1 MTNNSYNANS
11 VVVRFTNLTRRFGN
25 FTAVSNLNL
34 EIHEGEIVGLLGP
47 NGAGKSTTMKMM
59 AYLIRPSEGDIFIR
73 HNGELERLTNT
84 NKDYL
89 LDRFGFLI
97 ENPAFYDNVTP
108 RQILSYFAGLRGYPR
123 NLRPKR
129 VEDVVAMMGLSDWI
143 DKKIS
148 TFSKG
153 MRQKVG
159 ILSTIVHDPQI
170 VVLDEPSTGLDPK
183 AQVEIRRFLLK
194 LKETGKT
201 IFVSSHLLYEISEV
215 ADTVAI
221 LNHGELVACDT
232 VENLE
237 AKGRKSIIHL
247 ELYPNPNGQVQ
258 DVTIKLTQLVSPLTG
273 LEPEKNQVLYNGN
286 TRAFEI
292 LFDGNPEHQ
301 VQIFK
306 ALAANNYNVSDFS
319 VPRAGLLE
327 NLYLDLVQEKGNVVQ
342 EKANVVQEGGNVSY
356 V

>member
-1 MTNNSYNANS
+1 MENKLNGNG
-11 VVVRFTNLTRRFGN
+11 VVIRFTNLTRRFGN

-59 AYLIRPSEGDIFIR
+59 AYLIRPSEGQIFIR
-73 HNGELERLTNT
+73 YKGKLERLTNG

-89 LDRFGFLI
+89 LDSFGFLI

-108 RQILSYFAGLRGYPR
+108 RQILSYFAELRGYPKKQTR
-123 NLRPKR
+123 TR
-129 VEDVVAMMGLSDWI
+129 VEHVVAMMGLSEWI

-153 MRQKVG
+153 MRQKIG

-183 AQVEIRRFLLK
+183 AQVEIRGFLLK
-194 LKETGKT
+194 LKEMGKT
-201 IFVSSHLLYEISEV
+201 IFISSHLLYEISEV

-221 LNHGELVACDT
+221 LNQGQLVAYDT
-232 VENLE
+232 VDNLE
-237 AKGRKSIIHL
+237 AKVKKSLIHL
-247 ELYPNPNGQVQ
+247 ELHPNPNGQV
-258 DVTIKLTQLVSPLTG
+258 DEVTKNLIQLISPLTG
-273 LEPEKNQVLYNGN
+273 LALDKNQVHYNVN
-286 TRAFEI
+286 NHAFEI
-292 LFDGNPEHQ
+292 LFDGNPENQ
-301 VQIFK
+301 VKIFK
-306 ALAANNYNVSDFS
+306 ALAANNFNVSDFS

-327 NLYLDLVQEKGNVVQ
+327 DLYLRLIK
-342 EKANVVQEGGNVSY
+342 EGGNE
-356 V
+356 

>member
-1 MTNNSYNANS
+1 MTENHYNENS

-59 AYLIRPSEGDIFIR
+59 AYLIRPTEGEIFIR
-73 HNGELERLTNT
+73 YKGKLARLTNT

-89 LDRFGFLI
+89 LDSFGFLI

-108 RQILSYFAGLRGYPR
+108 RQVLGYFAELRGYPKEYTR
-123 NLRPKR
+123 KR
-129 VEDVVAMMGLSDWI
+129 VEDVVAMMGLSEWI

-153 MRQKVG
+153 MRQKIG
-159 ILSTIVHDPQI
+159 IVSTIVHDPQV

-183 AQVEIRRFLLK
+183 AQVEIRSFLLK
-194 LKETGKT
+194 LKEMGKT
-201 IFVSSHLLYEISEV
+201 VFISSHLLYEISEV

-221 LNHGELVACDT
+221 LNHGQLVAYDT
-232 VENLE
+232 VDNLE
-237 AKGRKSIIHL
+237 AKVKKSLIQL
-247 ELYPNPNGQVQ
+247 ELFPNPNGQVQ
-258 DVTIKLTQLVSPLTG
+258 EVTNQLVQLISPLTG
-273 LEPEKNQVLYNGN
+273 LESHKNQIRYNGN
-286 TRAFEI
+286 NHVFEI
-292 LFDGNPEHQ
+292 LFDGNPERQ
-301 VQIFK
+301 VKIFK
-306 ALAANNYNVSDFS
+306 ALAANNYNVSAFS

-327 NLYLDLVQEKGNVVQ
+327 DLYLSLIK
-342 EKANVVQEGGNVSY
+342 EGGDV
-356 V
+356 

>member
-1 MTNNSYNANS
+1 MTENNFTENTI
-11 VVVRFTNLTRRFGN
+11 VVRFSNLTRRFGK
-25 FTAVSNLNL
+25 FTAVSSLNL
-34 EIHEGEIVGLLGP
+34 QIHEGEIVGLLGP

-59 AYLIRPSEGDIFIR
+59 AYLIRPTEGDIFIR
-73 HNGELERLTNT
+73 HNGTLERLTNT

-108 RQILSYFAGLRGYPR
+108 RQILSYFAELRGYPSK
-123 NLRPKR
+123 LTHKR
-129 VEDVVAMMGLSDWI
+129 VEDVVTMMGLSEWI

-153 MRQKVG
+153 MRQKIG

-183 AQVEIRRFLLK
+183 AQVEIREFLLK
-194 LKETGKT
+194 LKKMGKT
-201 IFVSSHLLYEISEV
+201 IFISSHLLYEISEV

-221 LNHGELVACDT
+221 LNHGQLIACDT
-232 VENLE
+232 VETLE
-237 AKGRKSIIHL
+237 AKAKKSIIQL
-247 ELYPNPNGQVQ
+247 ELFPNPNGQLQ
-258 DVTIKLTQLVSPLTG
+258 EVTTHLTQLVSPLTG
-273 LEPEKNQVLYNGN
+273 LESQKNQVRYNGN

-301 VQIFK
+301 VQILK
-306 ALAANNYNVSDFS
+306 TLTTNNFNVSDFS

-327 NLYLDLVQEKGNVVQ
+327 DLYLNLIQKGENDQ
-342 EKANVVQEGGNVSY
+342 NE
-356 V
+356 

>member
-1 MTNNSYNANS
+1 MTDNNFNENT

-73 HNGELERLTNT
+73 HNGKLERLTNS

-108 RQILSYFAGLRGYPR
+108 RQILSYFAELRGYPKKETR
-123 NLRPKR
+123 KR
-129 VEDVVAMMGLSDWI
+129 VENVVDMMGLSEWI

-153 MRQKVG
+153 MRQKIG
-159 ILSTIVHDPQI
+159 IVSTIVHDPQV

-183 AQVEIRRFLLK
+183 AQVEIRTFLLK
-194 LKETGKT
+194 LKEMGKT
-201 IFVSSHLLYEISEV
+201 IFISSHLLYEISEV

-221 LNHGELVACDT
+221 LNHGELVASDT

-237 AKGRKSIIHL
+237 AKVKKSIIQL
-247 ELYPNPNGQVQ
+247 ELFPTPNGQVQ
-258 DVTIKLTQLVSPLTG
+258 EVTNQLIQLISPLTG
-273 LEPEKNQVLYNGN
+273 LASNKNHLRFNAN
-286 TRAFEI
+286 NRAFEI

-301 VQIFK
+301 VKIFK
-306 ALAANNYNVSDFS
+306 ALAANNYNVSNFS

-327 NLYLDLVQEKGNVVQ
+327 DLYLSLIK
-342 EKANVVQEGGNVSY
+342 EGGNVQY
-356 V
+356 E

>member
-1 MTNNSYNANS
+1 MISENMFEATLTDNKINENS

-59 AYLIRPSEGDIFIR
+59 AYLIRPSEGEIFIR
-73 HNGELERLTNT
+73 HNGKMERLTNT

-108 RQILSYFAGLRGYPR
+108 RQILGYFAELRGYPKKLTR
-123 NLRPKR
+123 KR
-129 VEDVVAMMGLSDWI
+129 VEDVVAMMGLSEWI
-143 DKKIS
+143 DQKIS

-153 MRQKVG
+153 MRQKIG
-159 ILSTIVHDPQI
+159 IISTIVHDPQV

-183 AQVEIRRFLLK
+183 AQVEIRSFLLK
-194 LKETGKT
+194 LKEMGKT
-201 IFVSSHLLYEISEV
+201 IFISSHLLYEISEV

-221 LNHGELVACDT
+221 LNHGQLVAFDS
-232 VENLE
+232 VDNLE
-237 AKGRKSIIHL
+237 AKVKKSLIHL

-258 DVTIKLTQLVSPLTG
+258 EVTNQLVQLISPLTG
-273 LEPEKNQVLYNGN
+273 LEPNKNQIRYNGN
-286 TRAFEI
+286 NHAFEI

-301 VQIFK
+301 VKIFK
-306 ALAANNYNVSDFS
+306 ALAANNYNVSEYS

-327 NLYLDLVQEKGNVVQ
+327 DLYLNLMK
-342 EKANVVQEGGNVSY
+342 EGGDV
-356 V
+356 

>member
-1 MTNNSYNANS
+1 MTDNIFNENT
-11 VVVRFTNLTRRFGN
+11 VVVRFSNLTRRFGN

-73 HNGELERLTNT
+73 HNGKLERLTNN
-84 NKDYL
+84 NKDFL

-108 RQILSYFAGLRGYPR
+108 RQVLSYFAELRGYPTKSTR
-123 NLRPKR
+123 KR
-129 VEDVVAMMGLSDWI
+129 VEDVVAMMGLSEWI

-153 MRQKVG
+153 MRQKIG
-159 ILSTIVHDPQI
+159 ILSTIVHDPQV

-183 AQVEIRRFLLK
+183 AQVEIRGFLLK
-194 LKETGKT
+194 LKEMGKT
-201 IFVSSHLLYEISEV
+201 IFISSHLLYEISEV

-221 LNHGELVACDT
+221 LNHGQLVAYDT
-232 VENLE
+232 VETLE
-237 AKGRKSIIHL
+237 AKAKKSIIQL
-247 ELYPNPNGQVQ
+247 ELFPNPNGQVQ
-258 DVTIKLTQLVSPLTG
+258 DVTTHLAQLISPLTG
-273 LEPEKNQVLYNGN
+273 LEPQKNLIRYNGN

-301 VQIFK
+301 VQILK
-306 ALAANNYNVSDFS
+306 TLTGNNFNVSDFS

-327 NLYLDLVQEKGNVVQ
+327 DLYLSL
-342 EKANVVQEGGNVSY
+342 VQEGGNVQNE
-356 V
+356 